1 MSASSPVGRPR
12 PAAGTPCA
20 GADENPPDPT
30 ALAVHSLHFP
40 MHRPPET
47 RDARLPVREKL
58 AWGLGGFSEQ
68 MATNGLNTLFV
79 PIYNIGFGMSS
90 VLIGWAVA
98 IPRFFDTISD
108 PLMGNISDNSRSRF
122 GRRRPFI
129 LAGGLLMALAFGASY
144 MASPFWPDA
153 VLFAYTVTACV
164 VFYLMYTVFSVPYS
178 ALGLELTSDYD
189 ERADVQKYRM
199 IFASAAAFLLPWLY
213 KLCLSAGEFIRD
225 FVGSDQT
232 AWYSFL
238 FYPVVHMATNDDV
251 KVEVLGIRYV
261 AWTLAIVIAATA
273 LPVALFTRERLK
285 VHDQAKLHLLHS
297 GKLALQN
304 RSFRILCLMI
314 FFVICGVYFMG
325 VLVTYANIFYIFG
338 GDKSTAATWNGYYG
352 TASAVALL
360 AAAFVIPRIVRRF
373 DKKKVLFYG
382 MALAAL
388 AIMSSWFLLHPGM
401 PALQLV
407 LAVFMGAG
415 MTTVWSLNGAFLADI
430 CDEDELQHGYR
441 REGIFA
447 SFFGFMIKLGF
458 TGIAFTLGYALAFIG
473 YDAGA
478 DEMTPQALTSLRLF
492 IAFFPSACII
502 AAMIAF
508 SRYRLSRE
516 RVHEIQALLRER
528 RAAQP

>member
-1 MSASSPVGRPR
+1 MHDSKEH
-12 PAAGTPCA
+12 PAG
-20 GADENPPDPT
+20 
-30 ALAVHSLHFP
+30 
-40 MHRPPET
+40 
-47 RDARLPVREKL
+47 RLPAREKI

-108 PLMGNISDNSRSRF
+108 PVMGNISDNSRSRF

-129 LAGGLLMALAFGASY
+129 FAGGFLMAFAFGVSY
-144 MASPFWPDA
+144 MASPYWENSA
-153 VLFAYTVTACV
+153 LFAYAVTTCV
-164 VFYLMYTVFSVPYS
+164 FFYLMYTIFSVPYY

-213 KLCLSAGEFIRD
+213 KACLMVGEFIRD
-225 FVGSDQT
+225 FAASGQT

-238 FYPVVHMATNDDV
+238 FNPVVHMATNDDI

-261 AWTLAIVIAATA
+261 AWGLAIVIAITA
-273 LPVALFTRERLK
+273 LPVSLFARERVK
-285 VHDQAKLHLLHS
+285 VTDQAKIHLLHS

-304 RSFRILCLMI
+304 HSFRILCLMI

-325 VLVTYANIFYIFG
+325 ALIIYANIFYVFG
-338 GDKSTAATWNGYYG
+338 GDKNSGAIWNGFYG
-352 TASAVALL
+352 TTSAITLLVAT
-360 AAAFVIPRIVRRF
+360 FVIPWIVRRF
-373 DKKKVLFYG
+373 DKKKVLIGG

-388 AIMSSWFLLHPGM
+388 AIMSSWFLLHPGW
-401 PALQLV
+401 PALQLL
-407 LAVFMGAG
+407 LAVLIGGG
-415 MTTVWSLNGAFLADI
+415 MTTVWLLNGAFLADI

-447 SFFGFMIKLGF
+447 SFFGFVVKLGF

-478 DEMTPQALTSLRLF
+478 DQMTPETLTRLRLF
-492 IAFFPSACII
+492 IALFPSVCII
-502 AAMIAF
+502 AAIIIF
-508 SRYRLSRE
+508 SRYSLSRE
-516 RVHEIQALLRER
+516 RVREIQDALRAR
-528 RAAQP
+528 RMGRGVGQP

>member
-1 MSASSPVGRPR
+1 
-12 PAAGTPCA
+12 
-20 GADENPPDPT
+20 
-30 ALAVHSLHFP
+30 
-40 MHRPPET
+40 MHDSDKHRA
-47 RDARLPVREKL
+47 RRLPVREKI

-79 PIYNIGFGMSS
+79 PIYNIGFGLSS

-108 PLMGNISDNSRSRF
+108 PVMGNISDNSRSRF

-129 LAGGLLMALAFGASY
+129 FAGGLLMAFAFGISY
-144 MASPFWPDA
+144 MASPYWPNA
-153 VLFAYTVTACV
+153 VLFAYVVTACV
-164 VFYLMYTVFSVPYS
+164 FFYLMYTVFSVPYY
-178 ALGLELTSDYD
+178 ALGLELTPDYD

-199 IFASAAAFLLPWLY
+199 VFASAAAFLLPWLY
-213 KLCLSAGEFIRD
+213 KACLSVGEFIRD
-225 FVGSDQT
+225 FVTTGQT

-238 FYPVVHMATNDDV
+238 FHPVVHMATSDDV

-261 AWTLAIVIAATA
+261 AWGLAIIIAVTA
-273 LPVALFTRERLK
+273 LPVALFARERLK

-352 TASAVALL
+352 TVSAVALL
-360 AAAFVIPRIVRRF
+360 LATFVIPRIVRRF
-373 DKKKVLFYG
+373 DKKTVMISG

-388 AIMSSWFLLHPGM
+388 AIMSSWFLLHPGL

-407 LAVFMGAG
+407 LAVMMGAG
-415 MTTVWSLNGAFLADI
+415 MTTVWLLTGAFLADI
-430 CDEDELQHGYR
+430 CDEDEFLNGYR

-447 SFFGFMIKLGF
+447 SFYGFMVKLGF

-473 YDAGA
+473 YEAGA
-478 DEMTPQALTSLRLF
+478 DEMTPQTLTRLRLF
-492 IAFFPSACII
+492 IAFFPSACLIGAII
-502 AAMIAF
+502 VF

-516 RVHEIQALLRER
+516 RVREIQEALRARREGR
-528 RAAQP
+528 TS

>member
-1 MSASSPVGRPR
+1 
-12 PAAGTPCA
+12 
-20 GADENPPDPT
+20 
-30 ALAVHSLHFP
+30 
-40 MHRPPET
+40 MHDSDKHR
-47 RDARLPVREKL
+47 AQRLPVREKI

-79 PIYNIGFGMSS
+79 PIYNIGFGLSS

-108 PLMGNISDNSRSRF
+108 PVMGNISDNSRSRF

-144 MASPFWPDA
+144 MASPYWPNA
-153 VLFAYTVTACV
+153 VLFAYVVTACFF
-164 VFYLMYTVFSVPYS
+164 FYLMYTIFSVPYY

-199 IFASAAAFLLPWLY
+199 VFASAAAFLLPWLY
-213 KLCLSAGEFIRD
+213 KACLSAGEFIRD
-225 FVGSDQT
+225 FVTTGQT

-238 FYPVVHMATNDDV
+238 FHPVVHMATNDDV

-261 AWTLAIVIAATA
+261 AWGLAIVIAVTA
-273 LPVALFTRERLK
+273 LPVALFARERLK
-285 VHDQAKLHLLHS
+285 VQDQAKLHLLHS

-352 TASAVALL
+352 TVSAVALL
-360 AAAFVIPRIVRRF
+360 LATFVIPRIVRRF
-373 DKKKVLFYG
+373 DKKTVMLSG

-388 AIMSSWFLLHPGM
+388 AIMSSWFLLHPGL

-407 LAVFMGAG
+407 LAVMMGAG
-415 MTTVWSLNGAFLADI
+415 MTTVWLLSGAFLADI
-430 CDEDELQHGYR
+430 CDEDEFLNGYR

-447 SFFGFMIKLGF
+447 SFYGFMVKLGF
-458 TGIAFTLGYALAFIG
+458 TGIAFTLGYVLSFIG

-478 DEMTPQALTSLRLF
+478 DKMTPETLTRLRLF

-502 AAMIAF
+502 GAMIAF

-516 RVHEIQALLRER
+516 RVREIQEALRARREG
-528 RAAQP
+528 RAS